1 MSSFALKQ
9 CECQWDE
16 NISCHSGVHFVTL
29 VVELSLQHE
38 EQHWSGRFV
47 WCAVEVDGKDG
58 KQRGRFERATINKV
72 PI

>member
-16 NISCHSGVHFVTL
+16 NISCHSGVHFITL
-29 VVELSLQHE
+29 VVELSLHE
-38 EQHWSGRFV
+38 EQHWSGRLV